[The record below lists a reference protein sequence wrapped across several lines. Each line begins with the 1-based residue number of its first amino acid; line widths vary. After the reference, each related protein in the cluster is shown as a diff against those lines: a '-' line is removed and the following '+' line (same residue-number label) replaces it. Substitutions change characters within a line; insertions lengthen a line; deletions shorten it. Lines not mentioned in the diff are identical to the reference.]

1 VLVVSKA
8 LGGGLP
14 LAAIIYHESL
24 DVWQPG
30 AHAGT
35 FRGNQLAMATGRA
48 ALEFVQ
54 TQRLDE
60 RAARLGDRFQA
71 RLCELQRE
79 FACIGEVRGRG
90 LMVGMEMVDP
100 GGKLDAQGHP
110 PQSRELAAAI
120 QASCLR
126 RGLILEVGGR
136 FSSTLRFLPPLI
148 ITEAELDTVARIV
161 RDALKESFRN
171 YPAVAAVQP
180 VASVPARGAVP
191 SST

>member
-1 VLVVSKA
+1 
-8 LGGGLP
+8 
-14 LAAIIYHESL
+14 
-24 DVWQPG
+24 
-30 AHAGT
+30 
-35 FRGNQLAMATGRA
+35 MATGRA

-60 RAARLGDRFQA
+60 RAARLGERFQA
-71 RLCELQRE
+71 RLAELQRE
-79 FACIGEVRGRG
+79 LACIGEVRGRG
-90 LMVGMEMVDP
+90 LMVGMEIVDP
-100 GGKLDAQGHP
+100 GGKPDFQGHP

-120 QASCLR
+120 QASCLK

-161 RDALKESFRN
+161 RDAVKESFRN

-180 VASVPARGAVP
+180 VASLLARGALQ